1 MGSDLHQPGRRHLP
15 QLLPCAEIVRRQIR
29 HEDDDGNAGLHA
41 VFLQNGVHQ
50 IVIAAVAVIKGDEDG
65 LFRQGVP
72 GGQFPGQHRRIAHR
86 QNGLQVGA
94 ELAGGHGHVIAVLPV
109 RDHVVIHEDRQRL
122 PHRLR

>member
-29 HEDDDGNAGLHA
+29 HQHNDGDTGFHP
-41 VFLQNGVHQ
+41 VFPQDRIDQ
-50 IVIAAVAVIKGDEDG
+50 IIVAAVAVVKGDEDG
-65 LFRQGVP
+65 LFRQALP
-72 GGQFPGQHRRIAHR
+72 RRQLPGQHRRIAHC

-94 ELAGGHGHVIAVLPV
+94 EFAGGHGHVIAVLPV